1 MTDFIFLGSKITA
14 ESDCSHEIKRCLLP
28 GRRAMANLDS
38 KWKKQRHNCDNKDT
52 SSQSFGFSSSRVW
65 MWDLDHKEGWA
76 LKNYCFWIV
85 VLESFFDCKEIKP
98 FDLKGNQPW
107 IFIGRIVAEI
117 EAPILWPLVA
127 MSQLVGNDPDA
138 GKDWRQAK
146 KKAEEDEVVR
156 QHHRFNGSKFEHTPW
171 DYYGGQRG
179 LAFYNPWGCKEL
191 DTT

>member
-52 SSQSFGFSSSRVW
+52 FSQSFGFSSSRVW

-85 VLESFFDCKEIKP
+85 VLESFLDCKEIKP

-156 QHHRFNGSKFEHTPW
+156 QHHRFNGSKFEHTPG
-171 DYYGGQRG
+171 DYYGGQKG
-179 LAFYNPWGCKEL
+179 LAFYNPWGCKDL